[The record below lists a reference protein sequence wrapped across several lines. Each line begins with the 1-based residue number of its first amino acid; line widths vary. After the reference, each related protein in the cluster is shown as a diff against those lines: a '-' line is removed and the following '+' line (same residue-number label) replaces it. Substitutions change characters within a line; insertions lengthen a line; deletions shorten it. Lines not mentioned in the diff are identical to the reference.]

1 MTEDQ
6 FPHKLTLNERKH
18 LTMTGVTEVV
28 SFDETAVVL
37 QTGLGLLRVQGQDLK
52 LKTLSL
58 EGGQVAV
65 EGSISALVY
74 EEPRESG
81 LWQRLRRCP
90 QPRPSGVWPAV
101 FCWAA
106 VWDFCTDS
114 CILRSA
120 GTGCFRMRC
129 FPWLRYGAGS
139 ISALPSAGETSVP
152 FTCWRWAPVFCSGTA
167 PAVPGCSLY
176 FPDSG
181 PFWGGFSGFFWL
193 PGKKFWKLQKFCLH
207 LRKNGLQ

>member
-74 EEPRESG
+74 EEPREGS
-81 LWQRLRRCP
+81 LWQRL
-90 QPRPSGVWPAV
+90 
-101 FCWAA
+101 
-106 VWDFCTDS
+106 
-114 CILRSA
+114 
-120 GTGCFRMRC
+120 
-129 FPWLRYGAGS
+129 
-139 ISALPSAGETSVP
+139 
-152 FTCWRWAPVFCSGTA
+152 WR
-167 PAVPGCSLY
+167 
-176 FPDSG
+176 
-181 PFWGGFSGFFWL
+181 
-193 PGKKFWKLQKFCLH
+193 
-207 LRKNGLQ
+207 